1 MAIINKTGITNGDTI
16 QAEHVTRA
24 IDALSG
30 GSTDSVVAT
39 GSFTGSFTGTL
50 TGLASQAT
58 AINMNAATEDASYY
72 IASVKNATG
81 IQVAFTD
88 TNLRFNPNTNALT
101 LTGSLTASG
110 SLNMTATPASV
121 VNLGAISSSG
131 NFAIPSIEPT
141 SPLTGSLYVD
151 FNAAI
156 LYIYDGATW
165 RQIPF

>member
-1 MAIINKTGITNGDTI
+1 MAIINKTGITDGGTI

-88 TNLRFNPNTNALT
+88 TNLRFNPNTNTLT
-101 LTGSLTASG
+101 LTGSLTTSG
-110 SLNMTATPASV
+110 SLTMTAAANSK
-121 VNLGAISSSG
+121 VNFNTITEQGT
-131 NFAIPSIEPT
+131 FSI
-141 SPLTGSLYVD
+141 PLTQPSTPVTGSMYVD
-151 FNAAI
+151 FSGGN
-156 LYIYDGATW
+156 LYLYDGATW
-165 RQIPF
+165 RTISL